1 MPDFTSLLHKD
12 MEEIKK
18 PPAWPTGMY
27 PGRILRYEPGESSQ
41 KKTPYMRFTAGVTG
55 FPENLDASETAGLDL
70 EGKTFRCD
78 YYLTEDALFRLK
90 DLMAGLGFTGFLDEA
105 LPQSVGS
112 EVLIDLTQELNQ
124 QTNEIFNRVN
134 RLLSPSAA

>member
-18 PPAWPTGMY
+18 PAAWPTGLY
-27 PGRILRYEPGESSQ
+27 PGRILRYEPGESTQ
-41 KKTPYMRFTAGVTG
+41 KKTPYMRFTVGVTD
-55 FPENLDASETAGLDL
+55 FPEALDESEREGFDL

-90 DLMAGLGFTGFLDEA
+90 DLMAGLGFTGYLDEA

-112 EVLIDLTQELNQ
+112 DVMIDLTQELNQ
-124 QTNEIFNRVN
+124 QTSEIFNRVN
-134 RLLSPSAA
+134 RLVAPE